1 MKKLTALILA
11 AMVAVSF
18 SSCKGKDKN
27 AEETKPAQANASEE
41 GGMYYGSLEA
51 GSETKVIP
59 SGKGKIIEANYEV
72 GDYVQQ
78 GALLYRLDDNGLG
91 DTIKT
96 TQNSIAKS
104 KLSLQTA
111 RENVS
116 NLKVYAPASGILHDF
131 DIKTGDRVNSSKIG
145 YICDENSVVA
155 LVPFNEAQKS
165 KISVGDRAKIS
176 GVDFMS
182 SVEGTVKRIY
192 DARESSSV
200 GTALYNVEI
209 SIKNSGGLSE
219 GYLVNAEITNA
230 NGSFSSPEYGKI
242 KMNDAV
248 NIISRGSGYAKNVYA
263 KDGQYVKKGALLV
276 ETEST
281 QTETA
286 LKRAE
291 LDLADLNIKLASY
304 EADYKDL
311 FVYAPTSGVI
321 TDKAKKLND
330 NIISGSESVM
340 TISDISTLNAM
351 ITVPA
356 DKLKTLKEGQEISL
370 IVSGSGEELKGT
382 VISTDSDDETVTV
395 TYNNA
400 SGVVASG
407 TVVGIKL

>member
-219 GYLVNAEITNA
+219 GYLVNAEITNV

-263 KDGQYVKKGALLV
+263 KDGQYVKKGALLL

-400 SGVVASG
+400 SGAVASG

>member
-116 NLKVYAPASGILHDF
+116 NLRVYAPASGILHDF

-400 SGVVASG
+400 SGAVASG

>member
-78 GALLYRLDDNGLG
+78 GALLYKLDDNGLG

-340 TISDISTLNAM
+340 TISDISTLSAM

-356 DKLKTLKEGQEISL
+356 DKLKSLKEGQEISL

-382 VISTDSDDETVTV
+382 VINTNSDDETVMV

-400 SGVVASG
+400 SGAVASG

>member
-27 AEETKPAQANASEE
+27 AEATKPAQTNASEE

-155 LVPFNEAQKS
+155 LVPFNEVQKS

-356 DKLKTLKEGQEISL
+356 DKLKTLKEGREISL

-400 SGVVASG
+400 SGAVASG

>member
-11 AMVAVSF
+11 AIVAVSF

-27 AEETKPAQANASEE
+27 AEATKPAQTNASEE

-155 LVPFNEAQKS
+155 LVPFNEVQKS

-263 KDGQYVKKGALLV
+263 KDGQYVKKGALLL

-400 SGVVASG
+400 SGAVASG

>member
-182 SVEGTVKRIY
+182 SVEGAVKRIY

-400 SGVVASG
+400 SGAVASG

>member
-78 GALLYRLDDNGLG
+78 GALLYKLDDNGLG

-155 LVPFNEAQKS
+155 LVPFNETQKS

-340 TISDISTLNAM
+340 TISDISTLSAM

-356 DKLKTLKEGQEISL
+356 DKLKSLKEGQEISL
-370 IVSGSGEELKGT
+370 IVSGSGEKLKGT
-382 VISTDSDDETVTV
+382 VINTNSDDETVTV

-400 SGVVASG
+400 SGAVASG
-407 TVVGIKL
+407 TVIGIKL

>member
-11 AMVAVSF
+11 AIVAVSF

-27 AEETKPAQANASEE
+27 AEATKPAQTNASEE

-155 LVPFNEAQKS
+155 LVPFNEVQKS

-400 SGVVASG
+400 SGAVASG

>member
-155 LVPFNEAQKS
+155 LVPFNEVQKS

-356 DKLKTLKEGQEISL
+356 DKLKTLKEGREISL

-400 SGVVASG
+400 SGAVASG